1 MTIDATRTNHAMTP
15 LRVNRIQLTV
25 LGMAVAFLLAIA
37 AASGSLIWKQ
47 RQDAL
52 NNSASQANRFV
63 GGAVAALNRTLL
75 GVDVLLAS
83 LEETLFLNEQHLNS
97 LDAPAAN
104 QLLHTIVGRNLTLRR
119 LALLD
124 ESSHVLASSD
134 LKGAQSADMPTDF
147 ASRVL
152 ATQVSNLVISQ
163 PVRQSNSAEQVLFLG
178 RHLKLADGSRVVAL
192 AEVLVMQFNAIMV
205 QGADISGLE
214 VTLERSDGQLLA
226 GLPIKD
232 RLLGTTLPDP
242 LPQGLATTEL
252 HAARLTAQ
260 PAIVSVRPI
269 LYDDVLIAASIPI
282 DAALTQ
288 WRTERNFILTV
299 ALLFAAMVL
308 AAAGFSVWY
317 LERMAQARQ
326 TIRRSKA
333 EIEQLAFYD
342 HLTSLPN
349 RLLLMDRVNHA
360 LRNNQRHKSY
370 GALLFLDL
378 DNFKSLN
385 DTQGHDVGD
394 LLLKQVAKRLTV
406 SVRAHDTVAR
416 LGGDEFVVLLEDLS
430 IHPLEAAELARR
442 IATNL
447 ISALSQ
453 PYVFGGQSHK
463 SSASV
468 GATLLGA
475 DTASASDLLKQAD
488 IAMYKVKD
496 HGRNNLCFFD
506 PKMQAEISAH
516 AALEVDLQHAV
527 LQRQF
532 VLYYQ
537 PQVAKGGEVIGAEVL
552 IRWQHPT
559 RGMVPP
565 FEFIPVAEESDL
577 INQIGLWVLH
587 TACLQLRLWQQ
598 SEATANLQL
607 AVNVS
612 ARQFRQ
618 SDFVALVQS
627 VIEETG
633 VPAQRL
639 KLELTESLVLDNVDD
654 TIAKMTALKALG
666 VRFSMDDFGTGQS
679 SLSYLTR
686 LPLDQLKIDQSFVRN
701 IGIKSS
707 DGVIVQTIIGM
718 ASNLGLEV
726 IAEGVETAAQQ
737 AFLAAHGCTLYQ
749 GYLFGKPTPL
759 SSFEALLSNR
769 LTPA

>member
-1 MTIDATRTNHAMTP
+1 MTRF
-15 LRVNRIQLTV
+15 RVNGIQLIV
-25 LGMAVAFLLAIA
+25 LGVAVAFLLAITA
-37 AASGSLIWKQ
+37 AAGSLLWKQ

-52 NNSASQANRFV
+52 SNSASQADRFV
-63 GGAVAALNRTLL
+63 SGAVAALNRTLL
-75 GVDVLLAS
+75 GTDVLLAS
-83 LEETLFLNEQHLNS
+83 LQESLALSEQHLDS
-97 LDAPAAN
+97 LDISVAN
-104 QLLHTIVGRNLTLRR
+104 QQFRTIIGRNLALRR
-119 LALLD
+119 LVLLD
-124 ESSHVLASSD
+124 NASHVLASSD
-134 LKGAQSADMPTDF
+134 LVEVAELGIPTDF
-147 ASRVL
+147 ITRAL
-152 ATQVSNLVISQ
+152 ATQVSSLVISP
-163 PVRQSNSAEQVLFLG
+163 PVRQKSSAEQVLFLA
-178 RHLKLADGSRVVAL
+178 RHLRLADGSRVVAL

-226 GLPIKD
+226 GLPVQDK
-232 RLLGTTLPDP
+232 LLGTTLPDP
-242 LPQGLATTEL
+242 LPQGLMTTEL
-252 HAARLTAQ
+252 RAARLTAQ
-260 PAIVSVRPI
+260 PAIVSVRPV

-282 DAALTQ
+282 DAALTK

-308 AAAGFSVWY
+308 AAAGFSAWY

-326 TIRRSKA
+326 TIKRSKA
-333 EIEQLAFYD
+333 EIEHLAFYD
-342 HLTSLPN
+342 HLTNLPN

-360 LRNNQRHKSY
+360 LSNNQRHKSY
-370 GALLFLDL
+370 GVLLFLDL
-378 DNFKSLN
+378 DNFKNLN

-394 LLLKQVAKRLTV
+394 LLLKQVAKRLTI

-430 IHPLEAAELARR
+430 TNPLEAAELAKR
-442 IATNL
+442 IGKNL
-447 ISALSQ
+447 IAALSQ
-453 PYVFGGQSHK
+453 PYVFAGQSHK

-468 GATLLGA
+468 GATLFGA
-475 DTASASDLLKQAD
+475 DSASAADLLKQAD

-496 HGRNNLCFFD
+496 RGRNDLCFFD

-516 AALEVDLQHAV
+516 AALEADLQSAV

-532 VLYYQ
+532 VLFFQ
-537 PQVAKGGEVIGAEVL
+537 PQVAKNGEVIGAEVL

-577 INQIGLWVLH
+577 ISQIGLWVLQ
-587 TACLQLRLWQQ
+587 TACLQLRLWQE
-598 SEATANLQL
+598 SEATADLQL

-618 SDFVALVQS
+618 SDFVALVQC
-627 VIEETG
+627 VIEDTG
-633 VPAQRL
+633 VAPHGL
-639 KLELTESLVLDNVDD
+639 KLELTESLVLDNVAD
-654 TIAKMTALKALG
+654 TIAKMKALKALG

-718 ASNLGLEV
+718 ARNLGLEV
-726 IAEGVETAAQQ
+726 IAEGVETVEQE
-737 AFLAAHGCTLYQ
+737 AFLAEHGCTLYQ
-749 GYLFGKPTPL
+749 GYLFGKPTPVAD
-759 SSFEALLSNR
+759 FEALLSNR
-769 LTPA
+769 LTSA

>member
-1 MTIDATRTNHAMTP
+1 MTQFRG
-15 LRVNRIQLTV
+15 NRIQQTV
-25 LGMAVAFLLAIA
+25 LGVTVAFLLAIA
-37 AASGSLIWKQ
+37 AAAGGLIWKQ

-52 NNSASQANRFV
+52 NNSALQADRFV
-63 GGAVAALNRTLL
+63 SGAVAALNRTLL
-75 GVDVLLAS
+75 GVNVLLAS
-83 LEETLFLNEQHLNS
+83 LDEPLVLNEQHLDS
-97 LDAPAAN
+97 LDRLGAS
-104 QLLHTIVGRNLTLRR
+104 QLLRTIVGRNLTLRR

-124 ESSHVLASSD
+124 ESSHVLAASD
-134 LKGAQSADMPTDF
+134 LEGARSMEIPADFT
-147 ASRVL
+147 SRVL

-163 PVRQSNSAEQVLFLG
+163 PVRQSSSAEQVLFLG
-178 RHLKLADGSRVVAL
+178 RHLRLADGTRVVAL

-226 GLPIKD
+226 GLPIQDK
-232 RLLGTTLPDP
+232 LLGTTLSNP
-242 LPQGLATTEL
+242 LPPGMITTGLR
-252 HAARLTAQ
+252 AARLTGQ
-260 PAIVSVRPI
+260 PAIVSVQPI
-269 LYDDVLIAASIPI
+269 LYDDVLIAASIPLN
-282 DAALTQ
+282 AALSQ

-308 AAAGFSVWY
+308 GAAGFSAWY

-326 TIRRSKA
+326 TIKRSKA

-342 HLTSLPN
+342 HLTNLPN
-349 RLLLMDRVNHA
+349 RMLLLDRVNHA
-360 LRNNQRHKSY
+360 LSSNRRNKSY

-394 LLLKQVAKRLTV
+394 LLLKQVAQRLTV

-416 LGGDEFVVLLEDLS
+416 LGGDEFVVLLEALS
-430 IHPLEAAELARR
+430 TDPLEAAELATR
-442 IATNL
+442 IGKNL
-447 ISALSQ
+447 ITALNH
-453 PYVFGGQSHK
+453 PYVFAGQSHK

-468 GATLLGA
+468 GATLFDA
-475 DTASASDLLKQAD
+475 DTASAADLLKQAD

-496 HGRNNLCFFD
+496 RGRNDLCFFD
-506 PKMQAEISAH
+506 PKMQADISAH
-516 AALEVDLQHAV
+516 AALEVDLQDAV

-537 PQVAKGGEVIGAEVL
+537 PQVAKNGEVIGAEVL

-577 INQIGLWVLH
+577 INQIGLWVLQ

-618 SDFVALVQS
+618 SDFVTQVQA
-627 VIEETG
+627 VIEEAG
-633 VPAQRL
+633 VAAHGL

-686 LPLDQLKIDQSFVRN
+686 LPLNQLKIDQSFVRN

-726 IAEGVETAAQQ
+726 IAEGVETVEQKT
-737 AFLAAHGCTLYQ
+737 FLAAHGCTLYQ
-749 GYLFGKPTPL
+749 GYLFGKPTPI
-759 SSFEALLSNR
+759 SSFEALLSKR
-769 LTPA
+769 LIPA

>member
-1 MTIDATRTNHAMTP
+1 MTRF
-15 LRVNRIQLTV
+15 RVNGIQLIV
-25 LGMAVAFLLAIA
+25 LGVAVAFLLAITA
-37 AASGSLIWKQ
+37 AAGGLVWKQ

-52 NNSASQANRFV
+52 SNSASQADRFV
-63 GGAVAALNRTLL
+63 SGAVAALNRTLL
-75 GVDVLLAS
+75 GTDVLLAS
-83 LEETLFLNEQHLNS
+83 LQESLALSEQHLDS
-97 LDAPAAN
+97 LDISVAN
-104 QLLHTIVGRNLTLRR
+104 QQFRTIIGRNLALRR
-119 LALLD
+119 LVLLD
-124 ESSHVLASSD
+124 NASHVLASSD
-134 LKGAQSADMPTDF
+134 LLEVAELGIPTDF
-147 ASRVL
+147 ITRAL
-152 ATQVSNLVISQ
+152 ATQVSSLVISP
-163 PVRQSNSAEQVLFLG
+163 PVRQKSSAEQVLFLA
-178 RHLKLADGSRVVAL
+178 RHLRLADGSRVVAL
-192 AEVLVMQFNAIMV
+192 AEVLVMQFNTIMV

-226 GLPIKD
+226 GLPVQDK
-232 RLLGTTLPDP
+232 LLGTTLPDP
-242 LPQGLATTEL
+242 LPQGLMTTEL
-252 HAARLTAQ
+252 RAARLTAQ
-260 PAIVSVRPI
+260 PAIVSVRPV

-282 DAALTQ
+282 DAALTK

-308 AAAGFSVWY
+308 AAAGFSAWY

-326 TIRRSKA
+326 TIKRSKA
-333 EIEQLAFYD
+333 EIEHLAFYD
-342 HLTSLPN
+342 HLTNLPN

-360 LRNNQRHKSY
+360 LSNNQRHKSY
-370 GALLFLDL
+370 GVLLFLDL
-378 DNFKSLN
+378 DNFKNLN

-394 LLLKQVAKRLTV
+394 LLLKQVAKRLTI

-430 IHPLEAAELARR
+430 TNPLEAAELAKR
-442 IATNL
+442 IGKNL
-447 ISALSQ
+447 IAALSQ
-453 PYVFGGQSHK
+453 PYVFAGQSHK

-468 GATLLGA
+468 GATLFGA
-475 DTASASDLLKQAD
+475 DSASAADLLKQAD

-496 HGRNNLCFFD
+496 RGRNDLCFFD

-516 AALEVDLQHAV
+516 AALEADLQSAV

-532 VLYYQ
+532 VLFFQ
-537 PQVAKGGEVIGAEVL
+537 PQVAKNGEVIGAEVL
-552 IRWQHPT
+552 IRWQHPK

-577 INQIGLWVLH
+577 ISQIGLWVLQ
-587 TACLQLRLWQQ
+587 TACLQLRLWQE
-598 SEATANLQL
+598 SEATAGLQL

-618 SDFVALVQS
+618 SDFVALVQC
-627 VIEETG
+627 VIEDTG
-633 VPAQRL
+633 VAPHGL
-639 KLELTESLVLDNVDD
+639 KLELTESLVLDNVAD
-654 TIAKMTALKALG
+654 TIAKMKALKALG

-726 IAEGVETAAQQ
+726 IAEGVETVEQE
-737 AFLAAHGCTLYQ
+737 AFLAEHGCTLYQ
-749 GYLFGKPTPL
+749 GYLFGKPTPVAD
-759 SSFEALLSNR
+759 FEALLSNR
-769 LTPA
+769 LTSA

>member
-1 MTIDATRTNHAMTP
+1 MTP
-15 LRVNRIQLTV
+15 FKVNRIHLTV
-25 LGMAVAFLLAIA
+25 LGTAAAFLLAIA
-37 AASGSLIWKQ
+37 AAAGSLVWKQ

-52 NNSASQANRFV
+52 NNSAAQADRFV
-63 GGAVAALNRTLL
+63 SGAVAAMNRTLL
-75 GVDVLLAS
+75 GLDVLLAS
-83 LEETLFLNEQHLNS
+83 MEESLALDAQHLDS
-97 LDAPAAN
+97 LDAPAASR
-104 QLLHTIVGRNLTLRR
+104 LLHAIAGRNLTLRR

-134 LKGAQSADMPTDF
+134 LDGISSLELPVNFVA
-147 ASRVL
+147 RVL
-152 ATQVSNLVISQ
+152 APQVSNLVISP
-163 PVRQSNSAEQVLFLG
+163 PVRQSRSAEQVLVLA
-178 RHLKLADGSRVVAL
+178 RHLRLADGSRVVVM

-214 VTLERSDGQLLA
+214 VTLERNDGELLA
-226 GLPIKD
+226 GLPVKD
-232 RLLGTTLPDP
+232 KLLGTTLPDP
-242 LPQGLATTEL
+242 LRQERPETR
-252 HAARLTAQ
+252 HRAARLTAQ
-260 PAIVSVRPI
+260 MAIVSAQPI
-269 LYDDVLIAASIPI
+269 LYDNVLIAASIPV
-282 DAALTQ
+282 DAALAK
-288 WRTERNFILTV
+288 WRTERNFIVAV
-299 ALLFAAMVL
+299 ALLFAMMVL
-308 AAAGFSVWY
+308 SAAGFFIWY
-317 LERMAQARQ
+317 LERLAQARQ
-326 TIRRSKA
+326 TIKRSKA
-333 EIEQLAFYD
+333 EIEHLAFYD
-342 HLTSLPN
+342 HLTNLPN

-360 LRNNQRHKSY
+360 LANNQRHKNY

-378 DNFKSLN
+378 DNFKTLN

-394 LLLKQVAKRLTV
+394 LLLKQVAKRLTI

-430 IHPLEAAELARR
+430 TNPLEAAELARR
-442 IATNL
+442 IGNNL
-447 ISALSQ
+447 LSALSQ
-453 PYVFGGQSHK
+453 PYEFAGQSHK
-463 SSASV
+463 SSASM
-468 GATLLGA
+468 GATLFGA
-475 DTASASDLLKQAD
+475 DATSAADLLKQAD

-496 HGRNNLCFFD
+496 RGRNDLCFFD
-506 PKMQAEISAH
+506 PKMQADISAH
-516 AALEVDLQHAV
+516 AALEADLQKAV

-537 PQVAKGGEVIGAEVL
+537 PQVAHNGAVIGAEVL
-552 IRWQHPT
+552 IRWHHDT

-577 INQIGLWVLH
+577 INQIGLWVLQ
-587 TACLQLRLWQQ
+587 TACQQLRQWQQ
-598 SEATANLQL
+598 SLATADLQL

-618 SDFVALVQS
+618 NDFVALVQC
-627 VIEETG
+627 VIEDTG
-633 VPAQRL
+633 VAPHGL

-726 IAEGVETAAQQ
+726 IAEGVETAEQK
-737 AFLAAHGCTLYQ
+737 AFLADHGCTLYQ
-749 GYLFGKPTPL
+749 GYLLGKPAPVAD
-759 SSFEALLSNR
+759 FETLLSNR
-769 LTPA
+769 LMPA